1 MKVFIIGI
9 AGGIGRRVAEQLAEA
24 GDEPIGLVR
33 RPEQAEAL
41 ALGGIQTVQGD
52 LVSMSVDEL
61 AATMRGC
68 NAIVFSAGAGGKESD
83 EATTRVDGDGPG
95 KLAAAAERAG
105 VRRFVLVSVFPEAW
119 RERRMDASFEHYMVE
134 KKKAETQLVL
144 TDLDWLIVRPSAL
157 TNEPGTGQVDLG
169 LAKVHTEVARDDVA
183 TTIVELLRTPGLN
196 RLILELTGGGMA
208 ISEGISAL
216 TIRLGCG
223 GCLSTDFVLRNADD
237 RLD

>member
-83 EATTRVDGDGPG
+83 EATG
-95 KLAAAAERAG
+95 
-105 VRRFVLVSVFPEAW
+105 
-119 RERRMDASFEHYMVE
+119 RESWPP
-134 KKKAETQLVL
+134 Q
-144 TDLDWLIVRPSAL
+144 
-157 TNEPGTGQVDLG
+157 
-169 LAKVHTEVARDDVA
+169 
-183 TTIVELLRTPGLN
+183 
-196 RLILELTGGGMA
+196 
-208 ISEGISAL
+208 
-216 TIRLGCG
+216 
-223 GCLSTDFVLRNADD
+223 RNAPGCVASSSSRSFPRHGASGAWMRRSNTIWLRR
-237 RLD
+237 RLRPNWC

>member
-134 KKKAETQLVL
+134 KKAETQLLL

-169 LAKVHTEVARDDVA
+169 LAKVHIEVARDDVA

-196 RLILELTGGGMA
+196 RLILGLTGGGMA
-208 ISEGISAL
+208 ISEGISEL
-216 TIRLGCG
+216 TIRLGG
-223 GCLSTDFVLRNADD
+223 GGLSTDFVLRNADD
-237 RLD
+237 RLN